1 MTDTL
6 KFEVKNAPSWAIRIM
21 FNAGLLDDFIA
32 DNGAPKKGPTTTEER
47 LLLMQKCAEFVESH
61 PYKEFT
67 LEMINDELW
76 VTIHDSPEVTAA
88 ILKYTK

>member
-1 MTDTL
+1 MATAL
-6 KFEVKNAPSWAIRIM
+6 KFEVKNAPNWANHIM
-21 FNAGLLDDFIA
+21 WDAGLLDDYIA
-32 DNGAPKKGPTTTEER
+32 HNGPPEDVPLSTEER
-47 LLLMQKCAEFVESH
+47 LLLMQNYAAFTKTH

-76 VTIHDSPEVTAA
+76 VTITETPEVTAA